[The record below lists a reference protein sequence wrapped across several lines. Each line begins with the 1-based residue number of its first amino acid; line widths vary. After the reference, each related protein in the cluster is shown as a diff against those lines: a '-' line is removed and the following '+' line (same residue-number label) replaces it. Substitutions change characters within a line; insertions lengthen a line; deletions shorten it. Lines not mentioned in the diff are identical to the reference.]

1 MFESN
6 FLKTC
11 SNSRKGF
18 ASLCVVDRDVSLAIL
33 ADTATEAR
41 LHIQIKYELGHLLKK
56 TKLCFTGYTD
66 ISAVLR
72 ISEYLA

>member
-33 ADTATEAR
+33 ADTATEAC
-41 LHIQIKYELGHLLKK
+41 LCIQIKYELGHLLKK
-56 TKLCFTGYTD
+56 KQIMFYGLH
-66 ISAVLR
+66 
-72 ISEYLA
+72 

>member
-1 MFESN
+1 MFESS

-18 ASLCVVDRDVSLAIL
+18 ASLRVFDRDVSLVIL
-33 ADTATEAR
+33 ADTATETC
-41 LHIQIKYELGHLLKK
+41 LPIQIKYELGHLLRKYV
-56 TKLCFTGYTD
+56 FTGYSD